1 MGYCQNLPTEGVP
14 PASLDCYITALTL
27 GSDYDVM
34 AKAVNSQNVWG
45 PSAAAVENP
54 IDAQSFERP
63 TSPEPL
69 EGPGPTDEPLAPGV
83 ETPDPSPERITTPRA
98 TLAKSTVTNLRI
110 RAVKQA
116 RGKHTAVVRAKVRPA
131 AGRVVQLQRKVCT
144 TQRDQRMCVW
154 RTVGQRRAK
163 AGNGGHV
170 VFRSKRTMP
179 QPAAWRV
186 FLPATGTALPAV
198 SRTVRR

>member
-69 EGPGPTDEPLAPGV
+69 EAAPNRPTSHWNPVARLRHRRRSASRHHAHRWQRAP
-83 ETPDPSPERITTPRA
+83 
-98 TLAKSTVTNLRI
+98 
-110 RAVKQA
+110 
-116 RGKHTAVVRAKVRPA
+116 
-131 AGRVVQLQRKVCT
+131 
-144 TQRDQRMCVW
+144 
-154 RTVGQRRAK
+154 
-163 AGNGGHV
+163 
-170 VFRSKRTMP
+170 
-179 QPAAWRV
+179 
-186 FLPATGTALPAV
+186 
-198 SRTVRR
+198 SRTCGYGQ

>member
-1 MGYCQNLPTEGVP
+1 MGYCQDLAV

-27 GSDYDVM
+27 GSDYDVV

-69 EGPGPTDEPLAPGV
+69 EGPESTDEPLAPGGT
-83 ETPDPSPERITTPRA
+83 TPAPSPERLTAPRA
-98 TLAKSTVTNLRI
+98 PLAKSIVTNLRV
-110 RAVKQA
+110 RAVKQGRA
-116 RGKHTAVVRAKVRPA
+116 RGKHTVVVRAKVRPA
-131 AGRVVQLQRKVCT
+131 AGRVVHLQRKICT

-154 RTVGQRRAK
+154 QTVGQRRARP
-163 AGNGGHV
+163 ADQGV
-170 VFRSKRTMP
+170 VLVRSKRP
-179 QPAAWRV
+179 IRKVAAWRV
-186 FLPATGTALPAV
+186 FLPGTATALPAV

>member
-1 MGYCQNLPTEGVP
+1 
-14 PASLDCYITALTL
+14 
-27 GSDYDVM
+27 M

-69 EGPGPTDEPLAPGV
+69 EGGPESTDEPLAPGG
-83 ETPDPSPERITTPRA
+83 TIPAPSPERLTAPRA
-98 TLAKSTVTNLRI
+98 PLAKSTVTNLRV
-110 RAVKQA
+110 RAVKQGSV
-116 RGKHTAVVRAKVRPA
+116 RGKHTVVVRAKVRPA
-131 AGRVVQLQRKVCT
+131 AGRVVHLQRKVCT

-154 RTVGQRRAK
+154 KTVGQRRAK